1 MTDEVLGALLEKL
14 ADRLVDRIVDGVVQR
29 LQGAGNGFIDQTC
42 SPLGPRRHI
51 SLIRHGKLPGTQ
63 VGRLYVARSSD
74 VEAYIGKHPTAVVVE
89 ADERADEV
97 DELAAEL
104 GLQKRIKGGK

>member
-14 ADRLVDRIVDGVVQR
+14 ADRLVDRIADRVVQR
-29 LQGAGNGFIDQTC
+29 LQGTGSNYVDQTC

-51 SLIRHGKLPGTQ
+51 ALIRSGKLPGTKA
-63 VGRLYVARSSD
+63 GRLYIARSSD

-89 ADERADEV
+89 ADEPADEV

-104 GLQKRIKGGK
+104 GLQKPEKGG